1 MENLLGIRVCER
13 FQHYMFLKHLHKRR
27 CSSLMLMSSEDVLK
41 TIQAGK
47 RSLRWGIV
55 FNLLAFLCLFVL
67 PVTMAVTQGKPKDYF
82 WFGLTMILALIGLVV
97 FLILSLYKS
106 LSGVLRITKKLKYG
120 GWSRLGF
127 ALMQITPFLQIVSYF
142 VFKRSVEYVL
152 NVENKTFTQS
162 FDQES
167 YNNIVLISDGQRF
180 VLISILI
187 NLVLYSIR
195 ISVFGIQRMPDS
207 SDLVSVLMT
216 GSILLT
222 GVLSIIGIEKMAKGM
237 GFNSATKSLCYI
249 ISFIPVFS
257 IGMLIRINTQAT
269 KILRQ
274 YGLRVSAFGVA
285 KTDVLALE
293 KNITTSAV
301 N

>member
-1 MENLLGIRVCER
+1 
-13 FQHYMFLKHLHKRR
+13 
-27 CSSLMLMSSEDVLK
+27 MSSEDVLK

-47 RSLRWGIV
+47 RSLRWGIAS
-55 FNLLAFLCLFVL
+55 NLLAFLCLCLL
-67 PVTMAVTQGKPKDYF
+67 PAIAATQGKVNHEF
-82 WFGLTMILALIGLVV
+82 FLGLTIIFSLVGLVV
-97 FLILSLYKS
+97 FLILSFYQS

-120 GWSRLGF
+120 AWSRLGF

-142 VFKRSVEYVL
+142 IFKRSFEYAL
-152 NVENKTFTQS
+152 NVKNKTFTQS
-162 FDQES
+162 FDQET
-167 YNNIVLISDGQRF
+167 YNKILLISDGQRF
-180 VLISILI
+180 VLISILL
-187 NLVLYSIR
+187 NLLLYSIR

-207 SDLVSVLMT
+207 SDIISVLMT

-222 GVLSIIGIEKMAKGM
+222 GVLSIIGIEKMAQGM
-237 GFNSATKSLCYI
+237 GFSLAAKSLCYI
-249 ISFIPVFS
+249 ISFIPIFS

-269 KILRQ
+269 NILRQ

-285 KTDVLALE
+285 KNDVLALE